1 MLSCRRLGSYNTPM
15 QRFAVGSTFQ
25 TLGCHCRDLSGEKSS
40 AQRLLLTTHRILST
54 MLIYI
59 VFYKIL
65 YYRSIMIYMY
75 IIVYIYIFII
85 LYYIVLTCIQLY
97 HTELVLL
104 EPKPH
109 HVQVE
114 FKTLVRELHRNGIE
128 VWQAGSCSKLVC
140 RCETALLVLVQ
151 GLYELIFIL
160 VLLYMIISD
169 YIWL

>member
-1 MLSCRRLGSYNTPM
+1 MLSCPLSTRLLQYTHAALRSWIH
-15 QRFAVGSTFQ
+15 FQ

-75 IIVYIYIFII
+75 IIVYIYI
-85 LYYIVLTCIQLY
+85 Y
-97 HTELVLL
+97 HTVLYSINMYSIISYWANTSWA
-104 EPKPH
+104 EAPPRAGGI
-109 HVQVE
+109 QDPCPW
-114 FKTLVRELHRNGIE
+114 TPSQWHRGVASWIMQ
-128 VWQAGSCSKLVC
+128 QAGVSLRDSPIGISSGII
-140 RCETALLVLVQ
+140 R
-151 GLYELIFIL
+151 INIIL

-169 YIWL
+169 YRL